1 MKKFRIN
8 LLLLILIPVALHGQN
23 TVTFWYGWYP
33 QLDEQP
39 ISMSF
44 KINKGKD
51 FTKAW
56 MTSLDNGKLDIP
68 VEIHSSME
76 DSIVLVLDSTLRFTG
91 TVSDTIFAGY
101 FTTAK
106 NPKIPATFYHRPY
119 YAAWPGRTQTPEF
132 PPSYRMRDVSIPTP
146 NPEVHLAGT
155 LTLPDGKGPFP
166 GVVLLHGDGMADRD
180 YTGFGHQPF
189 LVLADQLTKRG
200 IAVLRYDKRGCLE
213 STGSF
218 AKSVIADFANDG
230 YAALQFLREQPEVA
244 AEMSGVIGHSKG
256 ATLACVMASQ
266 HREIP
271 FIILMAG
278 EIQEFRK
285 DFVDYSQGF
294 YRAMGA
300 SKDQMENV
308 RKIDS
313 TTVALILQIRDTT
326 KLRGSLYKHIN
337 KNYKEYP
344 FLDHAL
350 TGADREKAIQG
361 ELYELMRP
369 ETINEIRDFNQKEI
383 VTSISCPV
391 LYMVGDKDLNVSA
404 TLNPRLLTS
413 YLQEGGNHELTI
425 KIFPGLNHGFQTATT
440 GLYTEYPKNP
450 ETFYPEVFEVISDWV
465 WKQVR

>member
-1 MKKFRIN
+1 M
-8 LLLLILIPVALHGQN
+8 A
-23 TVTFWYGWYP
+23 
-33 QLDEQP
+33 
-39 ISMSF
+39 F
-44 KINKGKD
+44 KINNKMD
-51 FTKAW
+51 SARAW
-56 MTSLDNGKLDIP
+56 LTSLDNGELDTP
-68 VEIHSSME
+68 VEIHYSNA
-76 DSIVLVLDSTLRFTG
+76 DSVVLELDSTLRFTG
-91 TVSDTIFAGY
+91 MVSDTLLTGY
-101 FTTAK
+101 FTT
-106 NPKIPATFYHRPY
+106 NNNLKIPATFYHRPY

-132 PPSYRMRDVSIPTP
+132 PPPYRMRDVSIPTSD
-146 NPEVHLAGT
+146 PEVRLSGT
-155 LTLPDGKGPFP
+155 LTLPRGKGPFP
-166 GVVLLHGDGMADRD
+166 GVILLHGDGIADRD

-230 YAALQFLREQPEVA
+230 YAALQFLRKQPEVA

-256 ATLACVMASQ
+256 ATLACVMASE

-278 EIQEFRK
+278 EIQELRK
-285 DFVDYSQGF
+285 GFVDYSQDF

-300 SKDQMENV
+300 TKDQMEKV

-326 KLRGSLYKHIN
+326 DLRDSLYRHIS
-337 KNYKEYP
+337 KNYEAYP

-361 ELYELMRP
+361 ELYQLMRA
-369 ETINEIRDFNQKEI
+369 ETINEIRDFNNKE
-383 VTSISCPV
+383 VVSSISCPV

-404 TLNPRLLTS
+404 TLNPPLITS
-413 YLQEGGNHELTI
+413 YLHEGGNHELTI

-440 GLYTEYPKNP
+440 GLDTEYPKNP
-450 ETFYPEVFEVISDWV
+450 ETFYPEVFETISGWI